1 VLLAALL
8 AAGCAAHPSAWRG
21 PEAEIERAWLRH
33 LAAKEGRYSWTA
45 GQPSEDWLPEE
56 QREWRVYDLAS
67 LYLPD
72 GATPEVLSIRR
83 GPGPLGE
90 YRVVTAFRT
99 PTDQNAMR
107 AKVVRMTVFAR
118 RVGDRWLFGNAL
130 PRLTSG
136 WRRERVGPIT
146 YVVEPGQPF
155 DRVRATRAA
164 TFIDSLATALAVPR
178 LDQVTYVLTSSEDE
192 LYRVLGL
199 ETDRKW
205 GPVGGLAQPV
215 NRLVLSGI
223 PAQGENYRHELA
235 HLVIMP
241 LLLGHPTPYVV
252 SEGVPTW
259 LGGTTGMDFPTA
271 ARGLARFLA
280 EHPGVTLDT
289 LLTRPFPVAQF
300 YPAGAVLVDLAY
312 RDGGTEGVKALFDAG
327 PTPAELRVALA
338 RRFRRPWPVIAAAW
352 RAHALSFLPKG
363 DPDGDARE
371 EHDLPLVR
379 P

>member
-1 VLLAALL
+1 
-8 AAGCAAHPSAWRG
+8 
-21 PEAEIERAWLRH
+21 
-33 LAAKEGRYSWTA
+33 
-45 GQPSEDWLPEE
+45 
-56 QREWRVYDLAS
+56 VYDLAS

-146 YVVEPGQPF
+146 YVVQPGQPF
-155 DRVRATRAA
+155 DRDRATRAA

-338 RRFRRPWPVIAAAW
+338 RRFRRPWPVIAGAW